1 MKALLR
7 VIAGGTAVENCS
19 GELRVE
25 VAARSCESSESRET
39 EETTREKWWAVC
51 DSNARPI
58 G

>member
-7 VIAGGTAVENCS
+7 VIAGGGNCG